1 MYLKKTYAF
10 FTPLSV
16 EQKSRVPQSQALDTS
31 TETEGTGTE
40 EEVLPLDKADM
51 ERKIREHGGIVMG
64 NLSQREISKAEKMGK
79 IRLIS
84 SRALET
90 VKVIVLASWNLQWS
104 FYATFS
110 SFVHSVGMYIKFS
123 PDFCVSK
130 QNRNSEYKPLYLTL

>member
-1 MYLKKTYAF
+1 MKKIYAF

-90 VKVIVLASWNLQWS
+90 VKVIVLA
-104 FYATFS
+104 
-110 SFVHSVGMYIKFS
+110 
-123 PDFCVSK
+123 
-130 QNRNSEYKPLYLTL
+130 